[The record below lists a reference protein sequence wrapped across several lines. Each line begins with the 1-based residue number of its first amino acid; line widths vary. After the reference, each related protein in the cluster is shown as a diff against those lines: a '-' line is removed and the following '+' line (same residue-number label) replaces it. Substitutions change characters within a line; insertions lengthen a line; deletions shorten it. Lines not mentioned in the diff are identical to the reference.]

1 MRNMEF
7 YKHDQLFFL
16 AMLLNQQE
24 RPPKKYSYQS
34 SEIYCYRSKI
44 SFKLGYRAV
53 NARKYVRCA
62 RTFYLD
68 NEAIYRIKKYTT
80 AVEQAVAW
88 EPVTQRVRVQ
98 SPVGTGFLGEF
109 FRGFS
114 SPVKQMSGNFRPTR
128 SPNILCPPQS
138 SFNIRFVGMN
148 ECVPGV
154 YRLSCLSCLGGGPG
168 IELIPHPGRSSMSL
182 CGQKSIMQSKD

>member
-1 MRNMEF
+1 MINCFCCDVIKSAGETT
-7 YKHDQLFFL
+7 KKV
-16 AMLLNQQE
+16 LLCYL
-24 RPPKKYSYQS
+24 KY
-34 SEIYCYRSKI
+34 IAYRTKI
-44 SFKLGYRAV
+44 SFQLGYRAI

-128 SPNILCPPQS
+128 SPNILCPP
-138 SFNIRFVGMN
+138 
-148 ECVPGV
+148 
-154 YRLSCLSCLGGGPG
+154 
-168 IELIPHPGRSSMSL
+168 
-182 CGQKSIMQSKD
+182 